1 MDLPLVIKSVESP
14 AKKWPDV
21 FGKIPLFVN
30 YPYLLP
36 TSIAACVTLTGALQ
50 LRLVF
55 YDSSRTHVTTQA
67 LSSLSS
73 LARTVARARVLS
85 VYPLRR

>member
-1 MDLPLVIKSVESP
+1 MNLPLMIKSVESP

-50 LRLVF
+50 FPLVF
-55 YDSSRTHVTTQA
+55 YDSSLTHVTAQV

-73 LARTVARARVLS
+73 LARTVARVRVLS
-85 VYPLRR
+85 VYPLKR

>member
-1 MDLPLVIKSVESP
+1 MNLPLMIKLVESP
-14 AKKWPDV
+14 GKKWPDV

-50 LRLVF
+50 LPLVF
-55 YDSSRTHVTTQA
+55 YDSSRTHVTTQV

-73 LARTVARARVLS
+73 LARTVARVGVLS
-85 VYPLRR
+85 VYHLRR